1 MRAPMS
7 RPPSPRKDTSF
18 VKLRRELGLLDIF
31 CIATGAM
38 ISSGIFVLPG
48 LAHAQAGPSV
58 ILSYAIAGLL
68 AGIGILNAA
77 ELSTAMPKAGG
88 DYYFITR
95 SLGPA
100 IGAIAGMLNW
110 FSISLK
116 SAFAL
121 VGMAAFVSLFV
132 NLDMRL
138 IGLAL
143 CAVFV
148 ATNLFGA
155 RHAGK
160 LQTFMVIG
168 LLVLMSSYV
177 ASGFSHI
184 TLSNLEPF
192 VPYGLKQTFAT
203 AGFVFVAY
211 GGLIKISSIGEEVRN
226 PSRTLPLGMLLSLVT
241 VLILYLLMVFVTTGV
256 LPSEKLDNSLTP
268 ITDGAAMFMGTWGGR
283 ALGVAAVLAFMS
295 TANAGIMAASRYLF
309 ALSRDELLP
318 KRFGRVNPRTK
329 APTGAILLTGLFV
342 ATSLFLHLK
351 VLVEAASLVLI
362 LGFVLSSVCV
372 IVLRESR
379 VQNYRPSFRAPLYP
393 GLQLAGIL
401 GFGLLIF
408 EMGHEAFMILAGL
421 FVVGIASYWTYGRNR
436 IQKDYALL
444 HLIQRLTARELVTG
458 TLERELKEVVRERD
472 EIVLDRFDELI
483 SNALILDIEEQIAMR
498 DCFELAGDRLGSRIG
513 MDGALLT
520 EKLIERENQT
530 STLLSAFL
538 AIPHVVIPGSNTF
551 EIALV
556 RARKGIVFSD
566 DARNVSALFILAGT
580 LDERNFHLRALA
592 SIAQIVQEQDFE
604 ERWMAARDEDGIR
617 DVVLLGKRLR
627 REMATARM

>member
-1 MRAPMS
+1 M
-7 RPPSPRKDTSF
+7 
-18 VKLRRELGLLDIF
+18 KLRRELGLLDVF

-58 ILSYAIAGLL
+58 IVSYAIAGVL
-68 AGIGILNAA
+68 AGLGILSTA
-77 ELSTAMPKAGG
+77 ELATAMPKAGG

-100 IGAIAGMLNW
+100 VGAVAGMLNW

-121 VGMAAFVSLFV
+121 VGMAAFAGLFV
-132 NLDMRL
+132 GLDVRI
-138 IGLAL
+138 IGLIL

-148 ATNLFGA
+148 GTNLFGTA
-155 RHAGK
+155 HAGR
-160 LQTFMVIG
+160 LQILMVLG
-168 LLVLMSSYV
+168 LLVLMGGYV
-177 ASGFSHI
+177 VAGLPHVA
-184 TLSNLEPF
+184 LSNLQPLA
-192 VPYGLKQTFAT
+192 PHGLKGTFAT

-226 PSRTLPLGMLLSLVT
+226 PSRTLPLGMLFSLTT
-241 VLILYLLMVFVTTGV
+241 VFALYILMVFVTTGV

-268 ITDGAAMFMGTWGGR
+268 ITDGASMFMGIWGTR

-318 KRFGRVNPRTK
+318 
-329 APTGAILLTGLFV
+329 APFARLNARSNVPTTAVLVTGLFV
-342 ATSLFLHLK
+342 AVSLFLKLK

-362 LGFVLSSVCV
+362 LGFTLSCVCV
-372 IVLRESR
+372 IVLRESG

-393 GLQLAGIL
+393 APQIAGIL

-421 FVVGIASYWTYGRNR
+421 FVVGITSYWLYGRNR
-436 IQKDYALL
+436 IRKDYALL
-444 HLIQRLTARELVTG
+444 HLIQRLTAGELVTG
-458 TLERELKEVVRERD
+458 SLERELKEVVRERD
-472 EIVLDRFDELI
+472 EMVQDRFDECI
-483 SNALILDIEEQIAMR
+483 GRALVLDIADRITMR
-498 DCFELAGDRLGSRIG
+498 DCFTLLGEKLAERLDIEST
-513 MDGALLT
+513 LLT
-520 EKLIERENQT
+520 GKLIEREKQT
-530 STLLSAFL
+530 STLLSPFL
-538 AIPHVVIPGSNTF
+538 AIPHVVIPGAGRF

-556 RARKGIVFSD
+556 RARKGIVFSEEAQD
-566 DARNVSALFILAGT
+566 VRALFVLTGT

-592 SIAQIVQEQDFE
+592 SIAQIVQGRDFE
-604 ERWMAARDEDGIR
+604 SRWMDARNEHGIR

-627 REMATARM
+627 

>member
-1 MRAPMS
+1 MEPNL
-7 RPPSPRKDTSF
+7 
-18 VKLRRELGLLDIF
+18 KLRRELGLLDIF

-58 ILSYAIAGLL
+58 ILSYAIAGVL

-77 ELSTAMPKAGG
+77 ELATAMPKAGG

-100 IGAIAGMLNW
+100 VGSIAGMLNW

-121 VGMAAFVSLFV
+121 VGMAAFASLFIS
-132 NLDMRL
+132 LDVRI
-138 IGLAL
+138 IGLVL

-148 ATNLFGA
+148 ATNLFGT

-160 LQTFMVIG
+160 LQTLMVLG
-168 LLVLMSSYV
+168 LLVLMGSYV
-177 ASGFSHI
+177 VTGLPHV
-184 TLSNLEPF
+184 TLGNLRPF
-192 VPYGLKQTFAT
+192 VPNGWKSTFAT

-226 PSRTLPLGMLLSLVT
+226 PSRTLPLGMLFSLVT
-241 VLILYLLMVFVTTGV
+241 VLAFYLLMVFVTTGV
-256 LPSEKLDNSLTP
+256 LPSEKLDHSLTP
-268 ITDGAAMFMGTWGGR
+268 ITDGASVFMGVWGSR
-283 ALGVAAVLAFMS
+283 ALGLAAILAFMS

-318 KRFGRVNPRTK
+318 ERLGRVSARSNV
-329 APTGAILLTGLFV
+329 PTAAVLVTGFFV
-342 ATSLFLHLK
+342 ATSLFLKLK

-362 LGFVLSSVCV
+362 LGFILSCVCV

-393 GLQLAGIL
+393 VLQLVGIL

-408 EMGHEAFMILAGL
+408 EMGHEAFIILAGL
-421 FVVGIASYWTYGRNR
+421 FLVGIAGYWTYGRRR
-436 IQKDYALL
+436 IRKDYALL
-444 HLIQRLTARELVTG
+444 HLIQRLTDRELVTG
-458 TLERELKEVVRERD
+458 SLERELKEVVRERD
-472 EIVLDRFDELI
+472 EIVMDRFDELI
-483 SNALILDIEEQIAMR
+483 SKALVYDIPEQISMQ
-498 DCFELAGDRLGSRIG
+498 DCFALLGEELADRVG
-513 MDGALLT
+513 MDSALLT
-520 EKLIERENQT
+520 AKLVERENQT
-530 STLLSAFL
+530 STLLSPFL
-538 AIPHVVIPGSNTF
+538 AIPHVVIPGTGRF

-556 RARKGIVFSD
+556 RARKGIVFSSS
-566 DARNVSALFILAGT
+566 AENVSALFVLVGT

-604 ERWMAARDEDGIR
+604 ARWMNARDEAGIR
-617 DVVLLGKRLR
+617 DVVLLGKRVR
-627 REMATARM
+627 RDMAMTRM

>member
-1 MRAPMS
+1 M
-7 RPPSPRKDTSF
+7 
-18 VKLRRELGLLDIF
+18 KLRRELGLLDIF

-48 LAHAQAGPSV
+48 LAHAHAGPSV

-77 ELSTAMPKAGG
+77 ELATAMPKAGG

-100 IGAIAGMLNW
+100 VGAIAGMLNW

-121 VGMAAFVSLFV
+121 VGMAAFAGLFID
-132 NLDMRL
+132 LDVRV
-138 IGLAL
+138 IGLLL

-148 ATNLFGA
+148 TTNLIGT

-160 LQTFMVIG
+160 LQTVMVLGLIALMAGYVVTGLPHVTMGNLHPFMP
-168 LLVLMSSYV
+168 
-177 ASGFSHI
+177 H
-184 TLSNLEPF
+184 
-192 VPYGLKQTFAT
+192 GLKETFAT

-226 PSRTLPLGMLLSLVT
+226 PSRTLPYGMVLSLTT
-241 VLILYLLMVFVTTGV
+241 VLGLYIAMVFVTTGV
-256 LPSEKLDNSLTP
+256 LPSEKLDHSLTP
-268 ITDGAAMFMGTWGGR
+268 ITDGASVFMGVWGTR
-283 ALGVAAVLAFMS
+283 ALGLAAILAFMS
-295 TANAGIMAASRYLF
+295 TANAGILAASRYLF

-318 KRFGRVNPRTK
+318 KRFGRVNVRTNV
-329 APTGAILLTGLFV
+329 PTTAILATGLFV
-342 ATSLFLHLK
+342 ATALFLKLR

-362 LGFVLSSVCV
+362 LGFILSCICV

-393 GLQLAGIL
+393 ALQIVGIL

-408 EMGHEAFMILAGL
+408 EMGHEAFMILAAL
-421 FVVGIASYWTYGRNR
+421 FVVGIASYWAFGRKR
-436 IQKDYALL
+436 IKKDYALL
-444 HLIQRLTARELVTG
+444 HLIQRVTAHELVTG
-458 TLERELKEVVRERD
+458 SLERELKEVVRERD

-483 SNALILDIEEQIAMR
+483 SRALILDIPDRMTVRE
-498 DCFELAGDRLGSRIG
+498 CFTCVGDKLGDRVG
-513 MDGALLT
+513 MDSALLT

-530 STLLSAFL
+530 STLLSSFL
-538 AIPHVVIPGSNTF
+538 AIPHVVIPGSATF

-556 RARKGIVFSD
+556 RARKGIVFSTE
-566 DARNVSALFILAGT
+566 AQNVSALFVLTGT

-592 SIAQIVQEQDFE
+592 SIAQIVQEPDFE
-604 ERWMAARDEDGIR
+604 TRWMDARDEDAIR

-627 REMATARM
+627 RGMAVASL

>member
-1 MRAPMS
+1 
-7 RPPSPRKDTSF
+7 
-18 VKLRRELGLLDIF
+18 
-31 CIATGAM
+31 
-38 ISSGIFVLPG
+38 
-48 LAHAQAGPSV
+48 
-58 ILSYAIAGLL
+58 
-68 AGIGILNAA
+68 
-77 ELSTAMPKAGG
+77 
-88 DYYFITR
+88 
-95 SLGPA
+95 
-100 IGAIAGMLNW
+100 
-110 FSISLK
+110 
-116 SAFAL
+116 
-121 VGMAAFVSLFV
+121 
-132 NLDMRL
+132 
-138 IGLAL
+138 
-143 CAVFV
+143 
-148 ATNLFGA
+148 
-155 RHAGK
+155 
-160 LQTFMVIG
+160 
-168 LLVLMSSYV
+168 
-177 ASGFSHI
+177 
-184 TLSNLEPF
+184 
-192 VPYGLKQTFAT
+192 
-203 AGFVFVAY
+203 
-211 GGLIKISSIGEEVRN
+211 
-226 PSRTLPLGMLLSLVT
+226 
-241 VLILYLLMVFVTTGV
+241 
-256 LPSEKLDNSLTP
+256 
-268 ITDGAAMFMGTWGGR
+268 
-283 ALGVAAVLAFMS
+283 
-295 TANAGIMAASRYLF
+295 
-309 ALSRDELLP
+309 
-318 KRFGRVNPRTK
+318 
-329 APTGAILLTGLFV
+329 LLTGLFV